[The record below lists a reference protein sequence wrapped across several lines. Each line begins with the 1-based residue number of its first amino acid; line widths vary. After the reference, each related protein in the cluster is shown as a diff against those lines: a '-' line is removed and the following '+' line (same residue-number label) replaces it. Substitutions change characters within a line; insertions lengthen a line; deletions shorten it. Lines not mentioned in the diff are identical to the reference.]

1 MAYGYIIQL
10 DLTSA
15 PVNAPNRCLRRTFLV
30 FVVAR
35 ITTLNEAADPPG
47 LIQEGGATTRD
58 PSKGTAPSRRRGGG
72 LKKAVINPE
81 DFDGASVFAFFDDI

>member
-1 MAYGYIIQL
+1 MSYGCIIQL

-30 FVVAR
+30 LVVAR

-47 LIQEGGATTRD
+47 LIQEEGRPRVIRREGRPRAGG
-58 PSKGTAPSRRRGGG
+58 GGGG

>member
-1 MAYGYIIQL
+1 MSYGYIIQL

-30 FVVAR
+30 LVVAR
-35 ITTLNEAADPPG
+35 IITLNEAADPPG

-58 PSKGTAPSRRRGGG
+58 PSRGTTTSRRRGGW
-72 LKKAVINPE
+72 LEK
-81 DFDGASVFAFFDDI
+81 SSYQS